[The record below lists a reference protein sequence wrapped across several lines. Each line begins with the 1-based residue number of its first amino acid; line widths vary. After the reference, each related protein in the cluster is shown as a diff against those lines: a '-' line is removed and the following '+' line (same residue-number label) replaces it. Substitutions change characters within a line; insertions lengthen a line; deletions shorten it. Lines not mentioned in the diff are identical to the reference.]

1 MSTIKSSK
9 LNPSTNTTENPPQSA
24 EYRQQTDRQSDA
36 TETPDGGDNSD

>member
-9 LNPSTNTTENPPQSA
+9 LNPLTNTTENPPQSA
-24 EYRQQTDRQSDA
+24 EYRDRQSDA